1 MKKMVRMTF
10 MLLSI
15 LLLSACS
22 ALGKGASPAETVAL
36 PAVEMAAAP
45 SAAMPA
51 TATLANPVTG
61 AGQAALIP
69 TQTSVVIQHQQVPG
83 NPTYARDQ
91 KVTDCSTGER
101 IALGAT
107 TVVGSGCDDWSQDKL
122 ERPVDA
128 LNGNYFPVVDI
139 VRASMG
145 TNQAWMF
152 ARVELYKDA
161 AGNLPENLSVGVE
174 LDTDLD
180 SRGDILILVKGLHS
194 TEWTTE
200 GVQVWQDENGDVG
213 GQKPHRPDN
222 QAGNGYETLLFDAG
236 QGEDAD
242 LAWARIDPEN
252 GAGIEFAFK
261 PSLLPENQV
270 FAWWTWTML
279 QTSVPQELELVDSQ
293 SESTVWKMDNTCG
306 WIYNSKPSRMLA
318 NICEFTVP
326 TATPEPT
333 PTPRSAPG
341 NSCVEPPGG
350 CAALGPGWIFYEC
363 QCVLF
368 N

>member
-1 MKKMVRMTF
+1 MKKIVKMTF
-10 MLLSI
+10 LLLSI

-22 ALGKGASPAETVAL
+22 VLGKGGDSPAETVAL
-36 PAVEMAAAP
+36 PAVETA
-45 SAAMPA
+45 AAMPA

-61 AGQAALIP
+61 AGQAAPIP
-69 TQTSVVIQHQQVPG
+69 TQTPVVIQHQQVPG
-83 NPTYARDQ
+83 NPTYTRDQ

-200 GVQVWQDENGDVG
+200 GGTG
-213 GQKPHRPDN
+213 
-222 QAGNGYETLLFDAG
+222 
-236 QGEDAD
+236 
-242 LAWARIDPEN
+242 LAR
-252 GAGIEFAFK
+252 
-261 PSLLPENQV
+261 
-270 FAWWTWTML
+270 
-279 QTSVPQELELVDSQ
+279 
-293 SESTVWKMDNTCG
+293 
-306 WIYNSKPSRMLA
+306 
-318 NICEFTVP
+318 
-326 TATPEPT
+326 
-333 PTPRSAPG
+333 
-341 NSCVEPPGG
+341 
-350 CAALGPGWIFYEC
+350 
-363 QCVLF
+363 
-368 N
+368 